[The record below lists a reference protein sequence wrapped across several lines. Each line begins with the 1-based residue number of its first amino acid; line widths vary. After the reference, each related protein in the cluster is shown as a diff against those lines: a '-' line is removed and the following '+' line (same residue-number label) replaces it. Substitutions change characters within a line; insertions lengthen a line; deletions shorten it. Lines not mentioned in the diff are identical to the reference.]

1 MYIYKSFVILILL
14 LISNYVY
21 GNQIKNFNCNI
32 HLSTSIKNIS
42 PLEMSAPSE
51 IKIIYNLNTNNLID
65 YFWDK
70 KSIINNSELVS
81 TNIHSKF
88 IKITQK
94 GYKNTLLD
102 EDIRNGISFKLNLKN
117 LEAYLKKQFIRPVT
131 YKCS

>member
-1 MYIYKSFVILILL
+1 MYIYKSFVILIVL

-42 PLEMSAPSE
+42 PLEMSAPAE

-94 GYKNTLLD
+94 GYKNTLSD

-117 LEAYLKKQFIRPVT
+117 LEAYLKKQFIRPVS

>member
-1 MYIYKSFVILILL
+1 MYIYKSFVILIVL

-94 GYKNTLLD
+94 GYKNTLSD

-117 LEAYLKKQFIRPVT
+117 LEAYLKKQFIRPVS

>member
-1 MYIYKSFVILILL
+1 MYIYKSFVILIVL

-94 GYKNTLLD
+94 GYKNTLSD

-117 LEAYLKKQFIRPVT
+117 LEAYLKKQFIRPVS
-131 YKCS
+131 YKCT

>member
-1 MYIYKSFVILILL
+1 MYIYKSFVILIVL

-94 GYKNTLLD
+94 GYKNTLSD

-117 LEAYLKKQFIRPVT
+117 LEAYLKKQFIRPVA
-131 YKCS
+131 YKCT

>member
-1 MYIYKSFVILILL
+1 MYIYKSFVILIVL

-94 GYKNTLLD
+94 GYKNTLSA

-117 LEAYLKKQFIRPVT
+117 LEAYLKKQFIRPVS
-131 YKCS
+131 YKCT

>member
-1 MYIYKSFVILILL
+1 MYIYKRFVILIVL

-21 GNQIKNFNCNI
+21 ANQIKNFNCNI

-70 KSIINNSELVS
+70 KSLINNSELVS
-81 TNIHSKF
+81 TNMHSKF
-88 IKITQK
+88 IKITKK
-94 GYKNTLLD
+94 GYKNTLSD